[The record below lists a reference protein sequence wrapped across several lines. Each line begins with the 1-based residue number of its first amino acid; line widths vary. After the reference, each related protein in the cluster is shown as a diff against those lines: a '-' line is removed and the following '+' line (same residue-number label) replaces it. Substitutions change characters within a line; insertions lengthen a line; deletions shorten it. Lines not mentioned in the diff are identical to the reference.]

1 MLRKTQKKNNMRTDA
16 PKKQRKQLYENRW
29 SKKTQKNYMRIDDPE
44 KNPAETV
51 QTFSKKT
58 GTPNKNNS

>member
-1 MLRKTQKKNNMRTDA
+1 MRTDD
-16 PKKQRKQLYENRW
+16 P
-29 SKKTQKNYMRIDDPE
+29 KKTQKNYMRIDDPE

>member
-1 MLRKTQKKNNMRTDA
+1 
-16 PKKQRKQLYENRW
+16 
-29 SKKTQKNYMRIDDPE
+29 MRIDDPE

-51 QTFSKKT
+51 HTFSKKT